1 MPESPVP
8 PTSPSAALPSPAGGR
23 HVRRWVT
30 LAATASG
37 LVALATAGLAGTAG
51 TAAADGD
58 HTIVI
63 ADGQGTRTLV
73 LDGPT
78 PAPTTSAG
86 PAAQKGVAGPAPQM
100 RLQLAYKR
108 TGPHLALTVNL
119 TGWVYEPLDAAGKP
133 MAFPTPATAAIG
145 LGQDWTWG
153 DGSGT
158 TPAPDKGTCGAPAKL
173 HEVKDSFTLEHTY
186 KAPGTYNVVYTF
198 RACGLT
204 DRKITATLPITVNPA
219 TAPPAAPAADEAE
232 QATPASPAP
241 AA

>member
-8 PTSPSAALPSPAGGR
+8 PSPSRPGDR
-23 HVRRWVT
+23 HVRRWVA

-51 TAAADGD
+51 TAAAEGD
-58 HTIVI
+58 HTIVL
-63 ADGQGTRTLV
+63 ADGEGTRTLV

-78 PAPTTSAG
+78 PAPTGSPG
-86 PAAQKGVAGPAPQM
+86 PAAAKGTNGAAPQM

-119 TGWVYEPLDAAGKP
+119 TGWVYEPLDATGKP
-133 MAFPTPATAAIG
+133 MSFPTPATAAIG
-145 LGQDWTWG
+145 LGQDLAWG
-153 DGSGT
+153 DGTGS
-158 TPAPDKGTCGAPAKL
+158 AAEPDKGTCGAPAKL

-186 KAPGTYNVVYTF
+186 KAAGTYNVVYTF

-204 DRKITATLPITVNPA
+204 DRKITATLPITVSPA
-219 TAPPAAPAADEAE
+219 TPAPAAPAEAEPE
-232 QATPASPAP
+232 QATPASPPP
-241 AA
+241 AG